1 MNTAPATVTALPAP
15 LPNSPSQL
23 DVTPPLGADAMTA
36 AVVVH
41 LVGVVIAAAHADVVR
56 YRKGGR

>member
-23 DVTPPLGADAMTA
+23 DATPPLGVDGMHA
-36 AVVVH
+36 AVV
-41 LVGVVIAAAHADVVR
+41 L
-56 YRKGGR
+56 YRKGSR